1 MLIKEIINRR
11 SVREYKSDAVSDEL
25 ILEIIKAAQFAP
37 TAVNNRSV
45 EFIVVKDQSIKNK
58 LDEILESKQEYVKK
72 VPVIIVPIVDTKASL
87 LPVQDLAVASENI
100 FLQAAAFGL
109 GTVWKN
115 VRAEPALKIKTLL
128 NIPAHFTLANIIPVG
143 YPLTPPEPHTDSDFS
158 TDKIHY
164 EKFISR

>member
-72 VPVIIVPIVDTKASL
+72 VPVIIVPIVNTKASL